1 MSEFKL
7 LDNGFLILKEDKS
20 YSSPISSLFYEHYD
34 SYQELGNK
42 LTQDADLLQCVV
54 NYPENPNYVN
64 FGKTQSPY
72 LHDYADNVDTIQFL
86 LKI

>member
-20 YSSPISSLFYEHYD
+20 YSSPISSLFYEYYD
-34 SYQELGNK
+34 SYKALGEK
-42 LTQDADLLQCVV
+42 LSIDKDLLQCVV
-54 NYPENPNYVN
+54 NYPENVNYVK
-64 FGKTQSPY
+64 FGQTQSPN
-72 LHDYADNVDTIQFL
+72 LQDYADNIDTINFL